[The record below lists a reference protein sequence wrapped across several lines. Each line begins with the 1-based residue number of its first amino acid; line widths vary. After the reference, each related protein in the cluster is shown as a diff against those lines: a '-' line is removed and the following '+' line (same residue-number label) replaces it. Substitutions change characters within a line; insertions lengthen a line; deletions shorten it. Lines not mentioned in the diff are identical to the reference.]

1 MRARTVLGE
10 MDKARAAYA
19 SAKEQFKADA
29 QATEA
34 LAQSA
39 KQLGID

>member
-1 MRARTVLGE
+1 
-10 MDKARAAYA
+10 MDKAREAYA

-29 QATEA
+29 EATSA